1 MTREALHED
10 AAAVLE
16 RKKRVLRRW
25 AIAVGVLAV
34 LSLIGL
40 GGMILDRV
48 LKGAPE
54 GGLEINVNKVEKKL
68 AWLGSQVRDINET
81 TSEAL
86 GLSSTQGVLVNDVTR
101 GSPADKAG
109 LERGDVI
116 LAFDGTEITDS
127 FHIQGEILECE
138 PGDVVKLLVDKAD
151 GGRKLVYVELG
162 TEPRKVAGSK
172 QIIKTAGDSA
182 QPPVAP
188 ALPTPWG
195 ISVSPLT
202 QDVRAQFGIPAS
214 EQGIVIVTVVKDSL
228 ADAQGLE
235 VGDVVESI
243 NQTPTPNLQFFYQAL
258 ERREGVLM
266 DVFSPDD
273 GRRFFV
279 TLPDEGDSAP
289 QVVLMSF
296 DKAGTAKN
304 RIVVASD
311 SDSVNGRVFYR
322 FASAPYFILYDIN
335 QSEMTVIQNP
345 YAAQVRGMGIVA
357 AQMLIQQKIDAVI
370 VGGIGPQ
377 AFDAFYLAKVKV
389 YANAAGSVRDAIAE
403 YELGR
408 LTELKEANLGG
419 YGYSSG
425 ATIPT
430 GGSPWTED
438 SDEEEGG
445 YEGQPPVIP
454 PKGKPGSDITLTAQS
469 EPRANRPALCVCPS
483 CGAEVAHPSNTSCA
497 DMVCPICGS
506 QLMTASP
513 GGESSGMTDPL
524 AQLPA
529 TQIPLQMRPIALTA
543 GTLVAGAPVATPTA
557 GIQTAGS
564 SNLWVIAATTSQ
576 VSTCVCPLDG
586 TTVTH
591 PIGIPCASLQCP
603 VCGGRMISGNNVLTG
618 GNATTTG
625 GVQTGGKPEG
635 VPPVQQVYLVP
646 VASRPENVPLLSQG
660 QQVVLVPIAGG
671 TTQGGPA
678 AGGQTG
684 TGTAQAGRST
694 VCLCPMC
701 QTTVTHPIGVPCSSL
716 ACPVCGSR
724 LVNAEPGG
732 ASGGAAMTTGGSPM
746 TATGGMPTGGS
757 PMTAI
762 AGMPVG
768 GKPEDV
774 PPVQQVYALV
784 PIAGMPTGGNPMTAT
799 GGMPTGGKPEDVP
812 PVQQVYALVPIAGGP
827 TEGGPNTGGPTS
839 GGPAIDG
846 PAMGGGQTGTG
857 AAQSGRSTVCLCP
870 MCQTTVTHPIGVPCA
885 SLTCPVCG
893 SRLVNAEPGGASG
906 GAAMTTAGSPMT
918 VTAGMPTAGS
928 PMTATAGMPVGGK
941 PDNVP
946 PVQQVYALVPI
957 AGGPTQGGPDTG
969 GPTSGGPAIDGPAM
983 GGGQTGTGTAQSGRS
998 TLCLCPMCQTTV
1010 THPIGVPCA
1019 SLTCPVCGSRLV
1031 NAEPGGASGGAAM
1044 TTAAAIPVA
1053 QSQVVQVSNA
1063 SRRVVIPSTGRSLK
1077 SDIAPLFEEAR
1088 YFLMFDLGRY
1098 EVVSNPYYRD
1108 KRATGVEVAQF
1119 IVAEGGAV
1127 VICNNIGMAAA
1138 KALKELKVKVY
1149 SGFTG
1154 SVQQVLSIYSDG
1166 RLKDSSGL
1174 DLDDEES
1181 EHGGGGGGG
1190 PPSSKDK
1197 KKDKGEG
1204 EVL

>member
-16 RKKRVLRRW
+16 QKKRVLRRW

-81 TSEAL
+81 VSEAL
-86 GLSSTQGVLVNDVTR
+86 GLSSTQGVLVNDVTK

-162 TEPRKVAGSK
+162 TEPRKAAGSK

-182 QPPVAP
+182 QPLVAP

-243 NQTPTPNLQFFYQAL
+243 NQTATPNLQSFYQAL
-258 ERREGVLM
+258 EKREGVLM

-296 DKAGTAKN
+296 DEAGTAKN
-304 RIVVASD
+304 RIIVASD
-311 SDSVNGRVFYR
+311 SESLDGRVFYR
-322 FASAPYFILYDIN
+322 FASAPYFILYDMN
-335 QSEMTVIQNP
+335 KSEMTVIQNP
-345 YAAQVRGMGIVA
+345 YAAQVRGMGIVV
-357 AQMLIQQKIDAVI
+357 AQMLTQQKIDAVI

-389 YANAAGSVRDAIAE
+389 YADATGSVRDAIAK

-408 LTELKEANLGG
+408 LAELKEANLGG

-425 ATIPT
+425 AAIPT

-513 GGESSGMTDPL
+513 GGESSGMTGPL
-524 AQLPA
+524 TQLPA
-529 TQIPLQMRPIALTA
+529 TQIPTQMRPIGLTA
-543 GTLVAGAPVATPTA
+543 GTLVSGPPAAALPAGM
-557 GIQTAGS
+557 QTAGS

-646 VASRPENVPLLSQG
+646 LSSRPENVPLLSQG

-671 TTQGGPA
+671 TTQGGPNTSGPA

-684 TGTAQAGRST
+684 TGAAQSGRST

-732 ASGGAAMTTGGSPM
+732 ASGGAAVTAGGSPM
-746 TATGGMPTGGS
+746 TAAGGMPTGGS
-757 PMTAI
+757 PMTA
-762 AGMPVG
+762 
-768 GKPEDV
+768 
-774 PPVQQVYALV
+774 
-784 PIAGMPTGGNPMTAT
+784 TA
-799 GGMPTGGKPEDVP
+799 GMPTGGKPDNVP

-827 TEGGPNTGGPTS
+827 TQGGPNTGGPTS

-846 PAMGGGQTGTG
+846 PAMGGGQSGTG
-857 AAQSGRSTVCLCP
+857 AAQSGRSTICLCP
-870 MCQTTVTHPIGVPCA
+870 LCQTTVTHPIGVPCA

-893 SRLVNAEPGGASG
+893 SRLVNAEPGG
-906 GAAMTTAGSPMT
+906 
-918 VTAGMPTAGS
+918 VT
-928 PMTATAGMPVGGK
+928 
-941 PDNVP
+941 
-946 PVQQVYALVPI
+946 
-957 AGGPTQGGPDTG
+957 
-969 GPTSGGPAIDGPAM
+969 
-983 GGGQTGTGTAQSGRS
+983 
-998 TLCLCPMCQTTV
+998 
-1010 THPIGVPCA
+1010 
-1019 SLTCPVCGSRLV
+1019 
-1031 NAEPGGASGGAAM
+1031 GGAAM
-1044 TTAAAIPVA
+1044 TTAAATPVA
-1053 QSQVVQVSNA
+1053 QSQVIQISTA

-1077 SDIAPLFEEAR
+1077 SDIAPLFDEAR
-1088 YFLMFDLGRY
+1088 YFMMFDLGRY

-1108 KRATGVEVAQF
+1108 KRATGAEVAQF
-1119 IVAEGGAV
+1119 IVGEGGAV
-1127 VICNNIGMAAA
+1127 VICNNISMTAA

-1154 SVQQVLSIYSDG
+1154 SVQQILDIYADD

-1174 DLDDEES
+1174 TLDGEES
-1181 EHGGGGGGG
+1181 EHGGGGGG
-1190 PPSSKDK
+1190 PPSSKEK
-1197 KKDKGEG
+1197 KKDRGEG
-1204 EVL
+1204 EVF